1 MKFAALL
8 LLASVSLSL
17 GACQIPGVAT
27 GPHNPIEG
35 EWRSADGG
43 FEVEFLPTGD
53 CSAHSRI
60 QGHEVG
66 GRCKY
71 TVDKDAI
78 TIHYFGMGA
87 NPASEPNET
96 ATWRYTLNGDT
107 LNVTVL
113 GNSLTL
119 QRAQ

>member
-1 MKFAALL
+1 MRFSRL
-8 LLASVSLSL
+8 VSLGWTMLWL
-17 GACQIPGVAT
+17 GGCSIPGLVT

-35 EWRSADGG
+35 TWKTADGS
-43 FEVEFLPTGD
+43 FMVEFLPTGN

>member
-1 MKFAALL
+1 MRLAMLIV
-8 LLASVSLSL
+8 LASAILSLS
-17 GACQIPGVAT
+17 ACSIPGVAT

-35 EWRSADGG
+35 KWKTADGSFG
-43 FEVEFLPTGD
+43 VEFLPTGD

-60 QGHEVG
+60 QGHDVAG
-66 GRCKY
+66 PCKY

-78 TIHYFGMGA
+78 TIHYYGMGA
-87 NPASEPNET
+87 NPASEPTET
-96 ATWRYTLNGDT
+96 VTWRYTLEGDT

-119 QRAQ
+119 KRVH